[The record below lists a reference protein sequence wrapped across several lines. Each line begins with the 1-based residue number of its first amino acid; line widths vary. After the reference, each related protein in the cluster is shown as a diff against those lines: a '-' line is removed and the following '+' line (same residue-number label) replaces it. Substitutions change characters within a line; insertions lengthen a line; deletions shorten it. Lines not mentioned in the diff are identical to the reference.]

1 MSFVGRVGTRVQR
14 EEAANL
20 AVGPL
25 ARRAV
30 LACGVAAAAF
40 PCRDEIT
47 KGAAAASHVLT
58 SPGGVLSGYFQEP
71 LPDWAASN
79 PRAVVSST
87 FRYPPKLARAVRRM
101 MDDGHF
107 PPDVPAALE
116 DLPKSAAIL
125 SDAWARVAAPGEPLA
140 VAWETTAFDGET
152 STKLIDM
159 TDRKYA
165 KAILILCCHIRD
177 HLAQAPDSDLALP
190 PRGDYDEV
198 GRTRFAPID
207 AEDD

>member
-1 MSFVGRVGTRVQR
+1 MSFVGRVGTRMR
-14 EEAANL
+14 PSEAANL

-25 ARRAV
+25 ARRAI

-47 KGAAAASHVLT
+47 RRAAAASYVLT
-58 SPGGVLSGYFQEP
+58 APGGVLSGYFQEP

-79 PRAVVSST
+79 PHAVAIST
-87 FRYPPKLARAVRRM
+87 FRYPPKLASVVRRM
-101 MDDGHF
+101 MDDGDF
-107 PPDVPAALE
+107 PPDVPTAL
-116 DLPKSAAIL
+116 DDPPKSSAIL
-125 SDAWARVAAPGEPLA
+125 NDAWARVAAPGEPLA
-140 VAWETTAFDGET
+140 VAWETTTIDGET

-177 HLAQAPDSDLALP
+177 RLAQAPDSDPDSLP
-190 PRGDYDEV
+190 QGDYDEV
-198 GRTRFAPID
+198 GRTRFAPIG
-207 AEDD
+207 AEND